1 MAGDLKDQ
9 LKAWKTEHGSA
20 VEPPAPKKKKSPG
33 LTPKQAR
40 RAAERARLEA
50 AEAAARGPYDEDDEA
65 LEHLSD
71 DELFEK
77 AVTDI
82 GDGSVAIL
90 EKYGHGHLSGEGPE
104 RPRRAAKKNKPEPE
118 PDEEGKPNASE
129 TNLFLDFV
137 GDAKPVK

>member
-1 MAGDLKDQ
+1 VAGDLKDQ
-9 LKAWKTEHGSA
+9 LKAWKADHR
-20 VEPPAPKKKKSPG
+20 PAPAPQKKTQG

-50 AEAAARGPYDEDDEA
+50 IDAEARAKEEELAS
-65 LEHLSD
+65 LSD

-77 AVTDI
+77 AVSDI
-82 GDGSVAIL
+82 GSGSVAIL
-90 EKYGHGHLSGEGPE
+90 EKYGHGHLSGEGEPE
-104 RPRRAAKKNKPEPE
+104 RPRKPDNKAPGPAPE
-118 PDEEGKPNASE
+118 EEGKPTASD

>member
-1 MAGDLKDQ
+1 LAGDLKDQ
-9 LKAWKTEHGSA
+9 LKAWKDEHQ
-20 VEPPAPKKKKSPG
+20 PAPKQVEQKTPG

-50 AEAAARGPYDEDDEA
+50 LEAEARAREEE

-77 AVTDI
+77 AVSDI
-82 GDGSVAIL
+82 GDGSAAIL
-90 EKYGHGHLSGEGPE
+90 QKYGHGHLSGEGEPAAA
-104 RPRRAAKKNKPEPE
+104 PRKPQKAEPPP
-118 PDEEGKPNASE
+118 PDENGKPTASE

-137 GDAKPVK
+137 GQTKPVK